1 MLLSRPQHI
10 HVSST
15 DYARGLKFSGGR
27 SSDAM
32 AWLEKRMHHLKDE
45 MYMVEAR
52 LEMMRREHAQ
62 LKAQLRDL
70 EELR

>member
-1 MLLSRPQHI
+1 MSYPDNA
-10 HVSST
+10 S
-15 DYARGLKFSGGR
+15 GLKFSGGR
-27 SSDAM
+27 SPDAM

-45 MYMVEAR
+45 MNMVEAR

-70 EELR
+70 EEVKW